1 MNRLFI
7 LLIGL
12 PLLWITLWM
21 WSKIGLAIQ

>member
-1 MNRLFI
+1 MNRAFI

-12 PLLWITLWM
+12 PLLWITLLI